1 MNPYQTE
8 ERNMNLNKTTTG
20 TNVIIKKIKI
30 AKKNNTNT
38 PNILSHSQSQQNF
51 YNLYKNKKII
61 KSDKTKS
68 VDLINSQNN
77 NNNIRTKLFKFRNKN
92 EILENNKTN
101 INYNIFKSANNNNN
115 LGGNSNLNIN
125 ESVEHKLLYED
136 IIKLKTRI
144 NKLKMEYS
152 FIKSL
157 TRKKDEEIRELERY
171 KEEAKYYYGKNDKNN
186 FFEKLR
192 YLKQIVD
199 LKNIYEDIKIKLRQ
213 QKDINNA
220 IFNQIKFL
228 DLAELKNKN
237 EENLKKLK
245 RKVEEY
251 NEIQKI
257 NEDLVNEISKTDW
270 VKNKFLENHKFVIKL
285 KLDYDQKKSL
295 INSLQEKL
303 DKLVKQRENINTKKN
318 RILLRNSSIKNDNEK
333 LLKERKAREDYLIK
347 QIEIEK
353 KIASYETMTMNL
365 KNETSENEENINRF
379 TKNKIIEPVFKYKSF
394 YEENPFHNKEKKV
407 TLYESLINDSK
418 KRQNEIKEKIKELME
433 ENEIKFNSNKRYNK
447 IIIKND
453 KKEINTTT
461 DKNNINEVSEIFENN
476 TNNINTGIKDIKLE
490 EKEKDGNLI
499 ENNNN
504 DNDNNNN
511 ELILLL
517 NIMFYIND
525 ISEDKI
531 KNILL
536 NFKTEKYFINSL
548 NEKNS
553 SIMKLSTEILQT
565 FNNKKD
571 IDNLKNVLLYLLEKK
586 YKENL
591 ILFSNEAINDI
602 FILKDNNKILF
613 NKKEEKN
620 LLEKIKKIFWS
631 KNTELLI
638 SKLNKIKNNIISYE
652 NLISLLNEEKFFISK
667 EKNNEEMKYFQFFIY
682 IIKEKENLL
691 SENYSLKEF
700 DKNNILELINDLK
713 QKPQENNDFISTLIN
728 FLEKKNITLENL
740 LGKNDYININEFMN
754 ILRENEF
761 KVENGNFDLFNAL
774 QKYQKDENSGN
785 IDINYLKNDLEKY
798 R

>member
-186 FFEKLR
+186 FFEKSR

-553 SIMKLSTEILQT
+553 SIMKLSTEILET

-728 FLEKKNITLENL
+728 FLEKK
-740 LGKNDYININEFMN
+740 
-754 ILRENEF
+754 
-761 KVENGNFDLFNAL
+761 
-774 QKYQKDENSGN
+774 KYYFRKSFR
-785 IDINYLKNDLEKY
+785 KK
-798 R
+798 